1 METGLVRQRNINE
14 EMRDAYLDYA
24 MSVIVSRALP
34 DARDGLKPVH
44 RRILY
49 AMQNMGSTAAS
60 EYRKS
65 ARIVGEVLGKYH
77 PHGDVSVYEA
87 MVRMAQSFSM
97 RYELVDGQ
105 GNFGSID
112 GDAAAAMRYTE
123 ARMAAL
129 GSRLLDDIGKNTVD
143 FTDNFDGS
151 LQEPIVL
158 PASLPNLLVN
168 GSSGI
173 AVGMSTSVP
182 PHNLGEVCDALM
194 YMLDNWE
201 QLNEIAVTDLLQF
214 IKGPDFPT
222 GGLIYTK
229 GREDDEDMLTSAY
242 ATGRGKVIVRAKA
255 HLEELGRG
263 RSRIIITEIP
273 FQINKNSLL
282 ERIAELAQSGKIEGM
297 ADMRD
302 ESDRQGLR
310 VVIEVSRAADP
321 AEVLA
326 ELFKYT
332 PLQSTF
338 SIIMLALVD
347 GEPRTLTL
355 KQSLR
360 IFIEH
365 RLEVIRRRSE
375 YDLAQAEARAHII
388 QGLLIALDDID
399 RVIEIIRKSRTPD
412 TARKNLR
419 EAFKLSEAQ
428 ATAILDM
435 RLRRLAQLERKQLKD
450 EFDALVKL
458 IQDLRMLL
466 SSAKLMRV
474 EVKRELLELRKEYA
488 DHRRTVIVSGE
499 PTNVRAGDLSMPQEA
514 TYVTLTQVGRISRTF
529 HHELPTIPAKAEDY
543 PALILNATTAD
554 ILYLFTPE
562 GDVATVPVSQLPQ
575 ASEPTAGEFFYRVS
589 ALKENQTVVSM
600 VSLSPA
606 INDGYLFFSSYH
618 GEVKR
623 LRLEDLPGMRADS
636 FRVFD
641 VEAGD
646 HLIRVDVVEDDDEMV
661 LVTHEAQAIRFKVD
675 EVRPTGLAAGG
686 MRGIKLRSE
695 EDFVAGAGV
704 ARPGR
709 EVLIVAVDGRGK
721 RTELEEYPVQGRAG
735 GGVRTYKGL
744 KGQES
749 LLAGAA
755 VIEPGMTCLISTTHG
770 RTVMVDTNKAPLYKR
785 DFRGELFFSPGI
797 GEHISGVG
805 LVEPPIESK
814 AAHANPSADET
825 VVEDNGFENEVPEVE
840 TLGLFEAEFSE
851 NGDNGFGH
859 YPDDEGNGEE

>member
-49 AMQNMGSTAAS
+49 AMHNMGSTATS

-87 MVRMAQSFSM
+87 MVRMAQDFSM

-129 GSRLLDDIGKNTVD
+129 GTRLLDDIGKNTVD

-173 AVGMSTSVP
+173 AVGMSTSIP
-182 PHNLGEVCDALM
+182 PHNLGEVCDAIM

-201 QLNEIAVTDLLQF
+201 QLNDISVTDLMQF

-222 GGLIYTK
+222 GGLIYNK
-229 GREDDEDMLTSAY
+229 SRDDDEDMLVSAY
-242 ATGRGKVIVRAKA
+242 ATGRGKVIVRAKV

-263 RSRIIITEIP
+263 RSRIIVTEIP
-273 FQINKNSLL
+273 FQINKNALL
-282 ERIAELAQSGKIEGM
+282 ERIAELAQTGKVEGM
-297 ADMRD
+297 ADLRD

-310 VVIEVSRAADP
+310 IVIEVSRAADP
-321 AEVLA
+321 ADVLA

-365 RLEVIRRRSE
+365 RLDVIRRRSE
-375 YDLAQAEARAHII
+375 YDLAQAEARAHIV

-399 RVIEIIRKSRTPD
+399 HVIEVIRKSRTPE
-412 TARKNLR
+412 TARRNLR
-419 EAFKLSEAQ
+419 ETFKLSEAQ

-435 RLRRLAQLERKQLKD
+435 RLRRLAQLERKLLKD
-450 EFDALVKL
+450 EYDALVKL

-474 EVKRELLELRKEYA
+474 EVKRELLDLRKEYA
-488 DHRRTVIVSGE
+488 DHRRTVIVGDA
-499 PTNVRAGDLSMPQEA
+499 PTNVRAGDLLVPQEA
-514 TYVTLTQVGRISRTF
+514 TYVTLTQMGRLSRTF
-529 HHELPTIPAKAEDY
+529 QHELAPIPANADDY
-543 PALILNATTAD
+543 PALVVSATTAD
-554 ILYLFTPE
+554 TLYLFTPE
-562 GDVATVPVSQLPQ
+562 GLVATLPVSQLPQ
-575 ASEPTAGEFFYRVS
+575 AAEPAVGEFFYRLS
-589 ALKENQTVVSM
+589 ALKESHTVVSM
-600 VSLSPA
+600 LSLPPTV
-606 INDGYLFFSSYH
+606 NEGYAFFSTYH

-636 FRVFD
+636 FSVFD

-704 ARPGR
+704 ARPGKQ
-709 EVLIVAVDGRGK
+709 VLVLAIDGRGK

-755 VIEPGMTCLISTTHG
+755 VIEPGMMSIISTTHG
-770 RTVMVDTNKAPLYKR
+770 RTVLVDTNKAPLYKR

-797 GEHISGVG
+797 GEHISGLG
-805 LVEPPIESK
+805 LVEPPITKK
-814 AAHANPSADET
+814 AVNVPSVENADMI
-825 VVEDNGFENEVPEVE
+825 EDNGFVSESPEPAM
-840 TLGLFEAEFSE
+840 LGLFDEAEFGD
-851 NGDNGFGH
+851 NGDNGYEQ
-859 YPDDEGNGEE
+859 YPEE

>member
-49 AMQNMGSTAAS
+49 AMHNMGSTATS

-87 MVRMAQSFSM
+87 MVRMAQDFSM

-129 GSRLLDDIGKNTVD
+129 GTRLLEDISKNTVD

-158 PASLPNLLVN
+158 PASLPNLLIN

-194 YMLDNWE
+194 YMLDNWD
-201 QLNEIAVTDLLQF
+201 QLGDISVTDLMKF

-222 GGLIYTK
+222 GGLVYTK
-229 GREDDEDMLTSAY
+229 GRDDDEDMLVSAY
-242 ATGRGKVIVRAKA
+242 ATGRGKVIVRAKV
-255 HLEELGRG
+255 HLEEMGRG
-263 RSRIIITEIP
+263 RSRIIVTEIP
-273 FQINKNSLL
+273 FQINKNALL
-282 ERIAELAQSGKIEGM
+282 ERIAELAQTGKVEGM
-297 ADMRD
+297 ADLRD

-310 VVIEVSRAADP
+310 IVIEVSRAADP
-321 AEVLA
+321 ADVLA

-347 GEPRTLTL
+347 GEPRTLPL

-375 YDLAQAEARAHII
+375 YDLAQAEARAHIVE
-388 QGLLIALDDID
+388 GLLIALDDID
-399 RVIEIIRKSRTPD
+399 RIIEVIRKSRTPD
-412 TARKNLR
+412 SARRNLR
-419 EAFKLSEAQ
+419 ETFKLSEAQ

-435 RLRRLAQLERKQLKD
+435 RLRRLAQLERKLLKD
-450 EFDALVKL
+450 EHDSLVKL

-474 EVKRELLELRKEYA
+474 EVKRELLDLRKEYA
-488 DHRRTVIVSGE
+488 DHRRTVIVDNA
-499 PTNVRAGDLSMPQEA
+499 PTNVRAGDLLVPQEA
-514 TYVTLTQVGRISRTF
+514 TYVTLTQLGRISRTF
-529 HHELPTIPAKAEDY
+529 QHELPAIPAQADDY
-543 PALILNATTAD
+543 PALIVNATTAD
-554 ILYLFTPE
+554 TLYLFTPE
-562 GDVATVPVSQLPQ
+562 GLVATVPVSQLPQ
-575 ASEPTAGEFFYRVS
+575 AGEPAAGEFFYRLC
-589 ALKENQTVVSM
+589 ALNESHTVISM
-600 VSLSPA
+600 LSLPPTV
-606 INDGYLFFSSYH
+606 NEGYAFFSTYH

-623 LRLEDLPGMRADS
+623 LRLEDLPGMRADNFS
-636 FRVFD
+636 VFD

-661 LVTHEAQAIRFKVD
+661 LVTHEAQAIRFKVE

-704 ARPGR
+704 ARPGK
-709 EVLIVAVDGRGK
+709 EVLVLAVDGRGK
-721 RTELEEYPVQGRAG
+721 RTELADYPVQGRAG

-755 VIEPGMTCLISTTHG
+755 VIEPGMMCLIATTHG
-770 RTVMVDTNKAPLYKR
+770 RTVLVDTNKAPLYKR

-797 GEHISGVG
+797 GEHISDVG
-805 LVEPPIESK
+805 LVEPPIQKKVAQAPREDS
-814 AAHANPSADET
+814 AADI
-825 VVEDNGFENEVPEVE
+825 EDNGFVSESPEPAM
-840 TLGLFEAEFSE
+840 LGLFDDAEFSD
-851 NGDNGFGH
+851 NGDNGFET
-859 YPDDEGNGEE
+859 YPEE